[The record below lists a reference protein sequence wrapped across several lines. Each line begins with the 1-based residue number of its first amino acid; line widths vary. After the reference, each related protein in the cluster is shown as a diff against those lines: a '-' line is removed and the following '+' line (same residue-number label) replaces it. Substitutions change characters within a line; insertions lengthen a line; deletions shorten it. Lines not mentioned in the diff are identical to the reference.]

1 MTDAPDSIKER
12 IRKLLAKADN
22 TACTVEEAQAFNDK
36 AFELM
41 AKYNLDRATVEK
53 DKEAVRNHKTLAVV
67 IRPWSTAVL
76 HGICRLYYCEWYY
89 TRNGRSDQVTLVGEE
104 SNVAVCHAIAIMV
117 LRAIQQEARVT
128 GLGRS
133 FMNGAGLTIYQR
145 CLEMRPKASSPAAQ
159 QTSDNRALVVLGDKE
174 DTENKQYI
182 AKLTGGNLKS
192 ARSTGAK
199 ARGAAGV
206 AAGAAFG
213 KTLPLR
219 NNLLGK
225 S

>member
-1 MTDAPDSIKER
+1 MTEVSESIKDR

-41 AKYNLDRATVEK
+41 ARYNLDRATVEK
-53 DKEAVRNHKTLAVV
+53 DRESVRTHKTLTVV
-67 IRPWSTAVL
+67 VRPWSSAIL
-76 HGICRLYYCEWYY
+76 HGLSHLYYCKWYY
-89 TRNGRSDQVTLVGEE
+89 TRAGRSDTVTLVGEE

-117 LRAIQQEARVT
+117 LRAVQQEARIT

-133 FMNGAGLTIYQR
+133 FMNGAGTTIYQR
-145 CLEMRPKASSPAAQ
+145 CHEMRPTRTLPAAQ
-159 QTSDNRALVVLGDKE
+159 QTSDSRALVVLGDKE
-174 DTENKQYI
+174 DIENKQYI
-182 AKLTGGNLKS
+182 AKLTGGALRS

-199 ARGAAGV
+199 ARSSTGV

-213 KTLPLR
+213 RSLPLR
-219 NNLLGK
+219 NNLLGRG
-225 S
+225 